1 MKKSSI
7 QLFHKLFFIIIII
20 IIICTLAYLFKT
32 YIPIIENLMVC
43 KNEPHGMNCK
53 NCDGNY
59 EDCLKFYIGD
69 SGYLPDYIPYLMQN
83 Y

>member
-1 MKKSSI
+1 MKKLSI

-20 IIICTLAYLFKT
+20 IIISTLAYLFT
-32 YIPIIENLMVC
+32 PYIKENLTVC
-43 KNEPHGMNCK
+43 KNEPNGMNCK
-53 NCDGNY
+53 NCNGNY

-69 SGYLPDYIPYLMQN
+69 SGYNPDYIPYLMQD